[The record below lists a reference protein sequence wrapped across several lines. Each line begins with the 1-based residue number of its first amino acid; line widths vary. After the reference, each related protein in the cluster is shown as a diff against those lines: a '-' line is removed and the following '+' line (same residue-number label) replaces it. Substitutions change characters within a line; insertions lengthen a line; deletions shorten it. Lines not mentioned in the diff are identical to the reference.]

1 MLKQTKSFL
10 YKLITKHKSRKF
22 TWFMIVL
29 TWALFIIHSY
39 TTLQIPLYE
48 LMYALMF
55 VVGAYTGVDQ
65 FSAVIATKNLPNGEK
80 YTGNADKLYAICFG
94 VIVLL
99 FIALVLAY
107 KNPDIVY
114 PLDLVFL
121 SVGVVLGA
129 FVAGEKGKNA
139 FEKRK
144 EPLQKK
150 TNKLK
155 EYQSD
160 EGIEDYL

>member
-1 MLKQTKSFL
+1 MKTFIKKWLYGFL
-10 YKLITKHKSRKF
+10 AKHKARKF
-22 TWFMIVL
+22 TWFMILL

-39 TTLQIPLYE
+39 TQLQVPLYE

-65 FSAVIATKNLPNGEK
+65 FSAVIATKNLPSGKK
-80 YTGNADKLYAICFG
+80 YMGNVDKLYAICFG

-99 FIALVLAY
+99 FIALILAY
-107 KNPDIVY
+107 KNPNIVY

-139 FEKRK
+139 FEKEK
-144 EPLQKK
+144 EPLQKN
-150 TNKLK
+150 TNRI
-155 EYQSD
+155 EEVDD
-160 EGIEDYL
+160 EEDIESYR